1 MDIIDIH
8 GATIIL
14 SVPPF
19 LVRDFVSYEF
29 NGRKLRPVTGQEDRF
44 VFETAEVHTFRE
56 HMEAPWPGVD
66 RRDPPDFVQRYLTF
80 ESRAVC
86 AFCRQPKPNYQ
97 FAHIT
102 PWARTRSNSPH
113 NLLRLC
119 LDCHTSHGND
129 TKLLRA
135 VKEELIRET
144 RLTGQSPIYD
154 CTDDIGTGEAVFVVD
169 GIVYRADANDLTKTA
184 AGLLLFKFGSNRCT
198 VQRPGVFQGMSGL
211 QTGETYFLSHA
222 CPGAIV
228 TWEDFD
234 KNRDETR
241 QVWHQKIG
249 RAEGPTQLAISIESP
264 IGLGG

>member
-8 GATIIL
+8 GAMIIL

-29 NGRKLRPVTGQEDRF
+29 NGKKLQPLAGQESPF
-44 VFETAEVHTFRE
+44 VFTTTEVHSFRE
-56 HMEAPWPGVD
+56 HMEAPWPGAD
-66 RRDPPDFVQRYLTF
+66 RRDPPDFVQRYLIF

-86 AFCRQPKPNYQ
+86 ALCRQAKPNYEI
-97 FAHIT
+97 AHIS
-102 PWARTRSNSPH
+102 PWAKTRCNSPH

-144 RLTGQSPIYD
+144 QLTGQSPIYD
-154 CTDDIGTGEAVFVVD
+154 CADDIGTGEAVFVLD
-169 GIVYRADANDLTKTA
+169 EIVYRADANDRTKTA
-184 AGLLLFKFGSNRCT
+184 AGLVLFKFGPNRCT
-198 VQRPGVFQGMSGL
+198 VQRSGVFQGISGL
-211 QTGETYFLSHA
+211 QTGESYFLSHA

-228 TWEDFD
+228 TWERFEKNPD
-234 KNRDETR
+234 KTR
-241 QVWHQKIG
+241 IVWHQKIG
-249 RAEGPTQLAISIESP
+249 RAEGPTQLAISIEGP
-264 IGLGG
+264 CVRL